1 MDIEEMRKEKD
12 TAEVA
17 IADILCAFEM
27 RTRTKIENIEIVRR
41 LLVMEGTT
49 STISEIVIDVRL

>member
-12 TAEVA
+12 GVEVA
-17 IADILCAFEM
+17 IADILCAFET
-27 RTRTKIENIEIVRR
+27 RTQTKIEDIEIIRR

-49 STISEIVIDVRL
+49 STISEVAIDVKL